1 MLLHNPEYYFIHQM
15 QQGVMSKPEKEFY
28 EEKIVNSFEF
38 LEKQVKSGV
47 IKSYG
52 VSSNTESCIYSATGE
67 KHHNPKLP
75 FNTGSNV

>member
-1 MLLHNPEYYFIHQM
+1 M

-52 VSSNTESCIYSATGE
+52 VSSNTESCIYSAIGD
-67 KHHNPKLP
+67 
-75 FNTGSNV
+75 